1 MLPRKPRSNYL
12 QPLPT
17 DGHRKVAVRVSE
29 TAGRVIVSATAE
41 CIPGTVLRRPGD
53 FHDHGGMRSSK
64 DPDTMAEQQDDP
76 GVRLDLWLWAA
87 RFFRT
92 RSLAKQAIETGKVDV
107 DGQRAKAA
115 RNVRVGDA
123 MKVVRGEETF
133 VIEVA
138 ATSAKRGAAVVAR
151 TLYRESDESRL
162 ARETRRAELAAARAG
177 YQAPQTK
184 PDKRARK
191 LIRALGDID
200 AS

>member
-1 MLPRKPRSNYL
+1 M
-12 QPLPT
+12 
-17 DGHRKVAVRVSE
+17 V
-29 TAGRVIVSATAE
+29 
-41 CIPGTVLRRPGD
+41 
-53 FHDHGGMRSSK
+53 
-64 DPDTMAEQQDDP
+64 EQQDDP
-76 GVRLDLWLWAA
+76 GIRLDLWLWAA

-92 RSLAKQAIETGKVDV
+92 RSLAKQAIETGKVEV

-115 RNVRVGDA
+115 RNVRVDDA
-123 MKVVRGEETF
+123 MKIVRGEETF

-138 ATSAKRGAAVVAR
+138 AISAKRGSAVIAR
-151 TLYRESDESRL
+151 TLYRESDASRL
-162 ARETRRAELAAARAG
+162 SRETRRAELAAARAG

>member
-1 MLPRKPRSNYL
+1 
-12 QPLPT
+12 
-17 DGHRKVAVRVSE
+17 
-29 TAGRVIVSATAE
+29 
-41 CIPGTVLRRPGD
+41 
-53 FHDHGGMRSSK
+53 
-64 DPDTMAEQQDDP
+64 MAEQQDDP
-76 GVRLDLWLWAA
+76 GVRLDLWLWAG

-92 RSLAKQAIETGKVDV
+92 RSLAKQAIETGKVQV

-115 RNVRVGDA
+115 RSVRLGDA
-123 MKVVRGEETF
+123 MKIVRGEETF
-133 VIEVA
+133 VIEVVA
-138 ATSAKRGAAVVAR
+138 ISAKRGSAVIAR

>member
-1 MLPRKPRSNYL
+1 M
-12 QPLPT
+12 
-17 DGHRKVAVRVSE
+17 V
-29 TAGRVIVSATAE
+29 
-41 CIPGTVLRRPGD
+41 
-53 FHDHGGMRSSK
+53 
-64 DPDTMAEQQDDP
+64 EQQDDA

-92 RSLAKQAIETGKVDV
+92 RSLAKQAIETGKVEL

-138 ATSAKRGAAVVAR
+138 AISAKRGSAVIAR
-151 TLYRESDESRL
+151 TLYRESDESRST
-162 ARETRRAELAAARAG
+162 RETRRAELAAARAG

>member
-1 MLPRKPRSNYL
+1 M
-12 QPLPT
+12 
-17 DGHRKVAVRVSE
+17 V
-29 TAGRVIVSATAE
+29 
-41 CIPGTVLRRPGD
+41 
-53 FHDHGGMRSSK
+53 
-64 DPDTMAEQQDDP
+64 EQQDDP

-92 RSLAKQAIETGKVDV
+92 RSLAKQAIETGTVVV

-123 MKVVRGEETF
+123 MKVARGEETF

-138 ATSAKRGAAVVAR
+138 AISAKRGSAAIAR
-151 TLYRESDESRL
+151 TLYRESDESRS